1 MSFQLLCLVTAET
14 IQVSLICCIGLVS
27 FIGWSR
33 GIARLSRGQPLL
45 EKVPRSV
52 PRWSFWEVI
61 GLGLLFYCVSPI
73 CTSYVCVIWNGSP
86 LAVDSLD
93 KLTGAQLCGW
103 MAAHAFTSLIA
114 LVMGVIWLRLR
125 RETSWRDL
133 GIETAGWWRDLKLG
147 GIAFAMLS
155 VPVFAVNALM
165 LHCFPNPEHL
175 AFDLMRDANAAHR
188 LTIVLLATVVV
199 APLVEEF
206 LFRGLM
212 QSWLQVSFDLLR
224 ELPAGDSSLET
235 LNDQAV
241 GYGDERLENEEPE
254 STIHQIP
261 RDCHENGWVE
271 SHDSGARCSY
281 GAIVIT
287 SLTFASMHF
296 TQWPAPVAL
305 FVLSLGLGYLYDRTG
320 RLLPCIVVHALLN
333 ATTVLGL
340 WIMPP
345 EV

>member
-1 MSFQLLCLVTAET
+1 MSFQLLCLVTSE
-14 IQVSLICCIGLVS
+14 IIYPSLICCIGLVS
-27 FIGWSR
+27 FIGWSW
-33 GIARLSRGQPLL
+33 GIARLRRGQPLL
-45 EKVPRSV
+45 DRVRRTASH
-52 PRWSFWEVI
+52 WSFWDVI
-61 GLGLLFYCVSPI
+61 GLGLLFYCVAPI
-73 CTSYVCVIWNGSP
+73 CALYVCEIWNGTP
-86 LAVDSLD
+86 LPSLD
-93 KLTGAQLCGW
+93 KLTGVQLCTW
-103 MAAHAFTSLIA
+103 MAASAFTSLIA
-114 LVMGVIWLRLR
+114 LMMGMIWLRLG
-125 RETSWRDL
+125 REISWRDL

-165 LHCFPNPEHL
+165 LRCFPNPEHP
-175 AFDLMRDANAAHR
+175 AFDLMRDANMAHR

-212 QSWLQVSFDLLR
+212 QSWLHVSFDLLR
-224 ELPAGDSSLET
+224 ELPIGDSSSET
-235 LNDQAV
+235 SNDQV
-241 GYGDERLENEEPE
+241 GGIGDEGLENEEPK
-254 STIHQIP
+254 SAIP
-261 RDCHENGWVE
+261 QNPQDCDENGLVE
-271 SHDSGARCSY
+271 NRAGGARCSY

-320 RLLPCIVVHALLN
+320 RLLPCIVVHAMLN

-340 WIMPP
+340 WMMPP

>member
-1 MSFQLLCLVTAET
+1 MSFQLLCLVTSEA
-14 IQVSLICCIGLVS
+14 IQVSLIGCIGLVS
-27 FIGWSR
+27 LIGWSW
-33 GIARLSRGQPLL
+33 GIARLRRGQPLL
-45 EKVPRSV
+45 ERVPRSA
-52 PRWSFWEVI
+52 PGWSFWEVI
-61 GLGLLFYCVSPI
+61 GLGLLFYFIAPI
-73 CTSYVCVIWNGSP
+73 CALYVCEIWNGTP
-86 LAVDSLD
+86 LSSLD
-93 KLTGAQLCGW
+93 KLTGAQLCTW

-114 LVMGVIWLRLR
+114 LVMGMFWLRLR
-125 RETSWRDL
+125 RENSWRDL

-165 LHCFPNPEHL
+165 LRCFPNPEHP
-175 AFDLMRDANAAHR
+175 AFDLMRDANVAHR

-224 ELPAGDSSLET
+224 ELPIGVFGLET
-235 LNDQAV
+235 LDDQAV

-254 STIHQIP
+254 SAIHQIP
-261 RDCHENGWVE
+261 QDCDKNGWVE
-271 SHDSGARCSY
+271 SHDGGARCSY